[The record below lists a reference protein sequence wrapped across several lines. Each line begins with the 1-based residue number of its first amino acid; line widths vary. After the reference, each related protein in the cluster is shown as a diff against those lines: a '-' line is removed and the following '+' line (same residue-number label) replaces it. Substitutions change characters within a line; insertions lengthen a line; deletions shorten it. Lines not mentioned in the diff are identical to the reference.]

1 MQINQKGKAMNFGI
15 CPKCSSREI
24 YRGISTEGEGLT
36 PGSYPLLAEIRAGS
50 QQTTLWIDTFICRA
64 CGHVE
69 LCVANPAGLAL
80 LPNADGWVRV
90 IGNTDQTNP
99 EA

>member
-1 MQINQKGKAMNFGI
+1 MIFGT
-15 CPKCSSREI
+15 CPKCSSHEI

-50 QQTTLWIDTFICRA
+50 EQTTLWIDTFICKE

-69 LCVANPAGLAL
+69 LSVANPDALAL
-80 LPNADGWVRV
+80 LPQADGWERV
-90 IGNTDQTNP
+90 TP
-99 EA
+99 EKDSPQEED